1 MTAHGH
7 LALVG
12 SGEYLPVM
20 NDIEGALLDAGQRRT
35 GTRRFVQLATAAAP
49 EGDASLRYWHD
60 LGAHA
65 SDRLGAEQVVIDVRT
80 RDDAFNPA
88 HLGAIDDAALIYL
101 SGGNPVFLAA
111 TLADTPLW
119 AQIRRAW
126 LSGSSLAGCS
136 AGAMVLGDHVPDLRH
151 IRSAGAPGLNV
162 VAPMRVLPHFDR
174 FGSRIPDLLLR
185 PFRSNGVLVGIDEDT
200 ALVHDGARFTV
211 QGRQS
216 AWWLKAGD
224 RQQFSAGESF
234 EAPVHINSAVN

>member
-1 MTAHGH
+1 MTIHGH

-20 NDIEGALLDAGQRRT
+20 HDIEGALLAAGHQRT

-65 SDRLGAEQVVIDVRT
+65 ASRLGAEQVVIDVRH
-80 RDDAFNPA
+80 REDAFDSS
-88 HLGAIDDAALIYL
+88 HLDAIENAALIYL

-119 AQIRRAW
+119 AHIRRAW

-185 PFRSNGVLVGIDEDT
+185 PFRNNGVLVGIDEDT
-200 ALVHDGARFTV
+200 ALVHDGDGFTV
-211 QGRQS
+211 RGRRC
-216 AWWLKAGD
+216 AWWLKPGE
-224 RQQFSAGESF
+224 RQQFSAGQSF
-234 EAPVHINSAVN
+234 DAPVRLNSEAN